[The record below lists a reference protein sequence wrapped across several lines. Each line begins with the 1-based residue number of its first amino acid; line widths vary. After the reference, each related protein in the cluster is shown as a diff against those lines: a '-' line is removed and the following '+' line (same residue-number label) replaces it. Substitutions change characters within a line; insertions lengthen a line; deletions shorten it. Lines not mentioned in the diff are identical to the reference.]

1 MSELKR
7 ILMRRDNLTSA
18 EADKRIAEVRD
29 RIGSG
34 EIGICEMDD
43 IMLDEFGLE
52 PDYLMDLLDI

>member
-1 MSELKR
+1 
-7 ILMRRDNLTSA
+7 MRRDNLTSA

-52 PDYLMDLLDI
+52 PDYLIDLLDI

>member
-7 ILMRRDNLTSA
+7 ILMKRDSLTSA
-18 EADKRIAEVRD
+18 EADERIAEVRD
-29 RIGSG
+29 HIGSG

-43 IMLDEFGLE
+43 IMQDEFGLE